1 MMNKIPIIVIAGP
14 TASGKTAVSI
24 QLAKELDGEIVS
36 ADSMQIYKGLDIA
49 TAKPTKE
56 EMQGIPHHL
65 MSFVDN
71 SEKFSVAQYL
81 EKAREVISDIHQR
94 GKMPIVVGG
103 TGLYIS
109 SLVDNI
115 IFDEISSNGE
125 VRARLTKE
133 AEEIGNEAM
142 LQKLMEIDE
151 ETAKTLHPNNLTRI
165 IRALEAYELSGI
177 TMSEL
182 KRRSREEES
191 PYNACMIGLNF
202 HDRQKLYDRINLRV
216 DKMAKEGMVDEAF
229 EFYKNERGNTVCQA
243 IGYKELIPYFEEK
256 ATLNECLET
265 LKRETRRYAK
275 RQLTWF
281 RRDER
286 IHWIYL
292 DETIG
297 EKNIIDNCKK
307 YIAKCF

>member
-1 MMNKIPIIVIAGP
+1 MNKIPIIVIAGP

-24 QLAKELDGEIVS
+24 RLAKELDGEIVS

-142 LQKLMEIDE
+142 LRRLMEIDE

-165 IRALEAYELSGI
+165 IRALEAYELSGL

-202 HDRQKLYDRINLRV
+202 RDRQKLYDRINLRV
-216 DKMAKEGMVDEAF
+216 DKMAKEGMVEEAF

-243 IGYKELIPYFEEK
+243 IGYKELIPYFEGK
-256 ATLNECLET
+256 ATLQECLET

>member
-24 QLAKELDGEIVS
+24 RLAKELDGEIVS

-165 IRALEAYELSGI
+165 IRALEAYELSGL

-216 DKMAKEGMVDEAF
+216 DKMAKEGMVEEVF

-243 IGYKELIPYFEEK
+243 IGYKELIPYFEGK
-256 ATLNECLET
+256 ATLQESLET

-292 DETIG
+292 DETVG

>member
-1 MMNKIPIIVIAGP
+1 MNKIPIIVIAGP

-24 QLAKELDGEIVS
+24 RLAKELDGEIVS

-81 EKAREVISDIHQR
+81 EKAREVIADIHQR

-115 IFDEISSNGE
+115 IFDEISSDGE

-165 IRALEAYELSGI
+165 IRALEAYELSGL

-216 DKMAKEGMVDEAF
+216 DKMAKEGMVEEAF

-243 IGYKELIPYFEEK
+243 IGYKELIPYFEGK
-256 ATLNECLET
+256 ATLDECLET

-292 DETIG
+292 DETVG
-297 EKNIIDNCKK
+297 EKNIIDKCKK

>member
-1 MMNKIPIIVIAGP
+1 MNKIPIIVIAGP

-24 QLAKELDGEIVS
+24 RLAKELDGEIVS

-81 EKAREVISDIHQR
+81 EKAREVIADIHQR

-115 IFDEISSNGE
+115 IFDDISSNGE

-165 IRALEAYELSGI
+165 IRALEAYELSGL

-202 HDRQKLYDRINLRV
+202 RDRQKLYDRINLRV
-216 DKMAKEGMVDEAF
+216 DKMAKEGMVEEAF
-229 EFYKNERGNTVCQA
+229 EFFKNERGNTVCQA
-243 IGYKELIPYFEEK
+243 IGYKELIPYFEGE
-256 ATLNECLET
+256 ATLDECLET

>member
-1 MMNKIPIIVIAGP
+1 MNKISIIVIAGP

-24 QLAKELDGEIVS
+24 RLAKELDGEIVS

-81 EKAREVISDIHQR
+81 EKAREVIADIHQR

-115 IFDEISSNGE
+115 IFDDISSNGE

-142 LQKLMEIDE
+142 LRRLMEIDE

-165 IRALEAYELSGI
+165 IRALEAYELSGL

-202 HDRQKLYDRINLRV
+202 RDRQKLYDRINLRV

-256 ATLNECLET
+256 ATLDECLET

-292 DETIG
+292 DETVG

>member
-1 MMNKIPIIVIAGP
+1 MNKIPIIVIAGP

-24 QLAKELDGEIVS
+24 RLAKELDGEIVS

-81 EKAREVISDIHQR
+81 EKAREVIADIHQR

-115 IFDEISSNGE
+115 IFDDISSDGE

-151 ETAKTLHPNNLTRI
+151 ETAKALHPNNLTRI
-165 IRALEAYELSGI
+165 IRALEAYELSGL

-216 DKMAKEGMVDEAF
+216 DKMAKEGMVEEAF

-243 IGYKELIPYFEEK
+243 IGYKELIPYFEGK
-256 ATLNECLET
+256 ATLDECLET

-292 DETIG
+292 DETVG

>member
-1 MMNKIPIIVIAGP
+1 MNKIPIIVIAGP

-24 QLAKELDGEIVS
+24 RLAKELDGEIVS

-81 EKAREVISDIHQR
+81 EKAREVIADIHQR

-115 IFDEISSNGE
+115 IFDEISSDGE

-165 IRALEAYELSGI
+165 IRALEAYELSGL

-202 HDRQKLYDRINLRV
+202 RDRQKLYDRINLRV
-216 DKMAKEGMVDEAF
+216 DKMAKEGMVEEAF

-243 IGYKELIPYFEEK
+243 IGYKELIPYFEGK
-256 ATLNECLET
+256 ATLDECLET

-286 IHWIYL
+286 INWIYL
-292 DETIG
+292 DETVG

>member
-1 MMNKIPIIVIAGP
+1 MNKIPIIVIAGP

-115 IFDEISSNGE
+115 IFDDISSDGE

-142 LQKLMEIDE
+142 LRRLMEIDE

-165 IRALEAYELSGI
+165 IRALEAYELSGL

-191 PYNACMIGLNF
+191 PYSACMIGLNF
-202 HDRQKLYDRINLRV
+202 RDRQKLYDRINLRV
-216 DKMAKEGMVDEAF
+216 DKMAKEGMVEEVF

-256 ATLNECLET
+256 ATLDECLET

-292 DETIG
+292 DETVG

>member
-1 MMNKIPIIVIAGP
+1 MNKIPIIVIAGP

-24 QLAKELDGEIVS
+24 RLAKELDGEIVS

-81 EKAREVISDIHQR
+81 EKAREVIADIHQR

-115 IFDEISSNGE
+115 IFDEISSDGE

-165 IRALEAYELSGI
+165 IRALEAYELSGL

-191 PYNACMIGLNF
+191 PYSACMIGLNF
-202 HDRQKLYDRINLRV
+202 RDRQKLYDRINLRV
-216 DKMAKEGMVDEAF
+216 DKMAKEGMVEEAF

-243 IGYKELIPYFEEK
+243 IGYKELIPYFEGK
-256 ATLNECLET
+256 ATLPECLET

-286 IHWIYL
+286 INWIYL
-292 DETIG
+292 DETVG

>member
-1 MMNKIPIIVIAGP
+1 
-14 TASGKTAVSI
+14 
-24 QLAKELDGEIVS
+24 
-36 ADSMQIYKGLDIA
+36 
-49 TAKPTKE
+49 
-56 EMQGIPHHL
+56 
-65 MSFVDN
+65 
-71 SEKFSVAQYL
+71 
-81 EKAREVISDIHQR
+81 
-94 GKMPIVVGG
+94 
-103 TGLYIS
+103 
-109 SLVDNI
+109 
-115 IFDEISSNGE
+115 
-125 VRARLTKE
+125 VRARLAKE

-142 LQKLMEIDE
+142 LQKLMKVDE

-202 HDRQKLYDRINLRV
+202 RDRQKLYDRINLRV
-216 DKMAKEGMVDEAF
+216 DKMAKEGMVEEAF

-243 IGYKELIPYFEEK
+243 IGYKELIPYFEGK
-256 ATLNECLET
+256 ATLDECLET

-292 DETIG
+292 DETVG

>member
-1 MMNKIPIIVIAGP
+1 MNKIPIIVIAGP

>member
-1 MMNKIPIIVIAGP
+1 MMNKIPIVVIAGP

-24 QLAKELDGEIVS
+24 SLAKEYYAEIVS

-49 TAKPTKE
+49 TAKPTE
-56 EMQGIPHHL
+56 EEKCGISHHL
-65 MSFVDN
+65 MSFVEWG
-71 SEKFSVAQYL
+71 EKYSVAQYL
-81 EKAREVISDIHQR
+81 SEARKVIADIHNR
-94 GKMPIVVGG
+94 GKLPIIVGG

-115 IFDEISSNGE
+115 VFDDTSSNDEIRN
-125 VRARLTKE
+125 RLTKE
-133 AEEIGNEAM
+133 AKELGNEAM
-142 LQKLMEIDE
+142 LNKLMEIDP

-165 IRALEAYELSGI
+165 IRAIEAYELSGK

-182 KRRSREEES
+182 KKQSREEES

-216 DKMAKEGMVDEAF
+216 DKMAEAGMVEEAYDA
-229 EFYKNERGNTVCQA
+229 YKQGIGNTVCQA
-243 IGYKELIPYFEEK
+243 IGYKELIPYFEGK
-256 ATLNECLET
+256 STLSECLET
-265 LKRETRRYAK
+265 LKQETRRYAK

-286 IHWIYL
+286 INWIYM
-292 DETIG
+292 DENLT
-297 EKNIIDNCKK
+297 EKNIIEKCKK

>member
-1 MMNKIPIIVIAGP
+1 MNKIPIVVIAGP

-24 QLAKELDGEIVS
+24 SLAKEYDAEIVS

-49 TAKPTKE
+49 TAKPTE
-56 EMQGIPHHL
+56 EEKCGIPHHL
-65 MSFVDN
+65 MSFVGWG
-71 SEKFSVAQYL
+71 EKYSVAQYL
-81 EKAREVISDIHQR
+81 SEARKVIADIHNR
-94 GKMPIVVGG
+94 GKLPIIVGG

-115 IFDEISSNGE
+115 VFDDTSSNDEIRN
-125 VRARLTKE
+125 RLTKE
-133 AEEIGNEAM
+133 AEELGNEAM
-142 LQKLMEIDE
+142 LSRLMKIDP

-165 IRALEAYELSGI
+165 IRAIEAYELSGK

-182 KRRSREEES
+182 KKQSREEES

-216 DKMAKEGMVDEAF
+216 DKMAEAGMVEEAYDA
-229 EFYKNERGNTVCQA
+229 YKQGIGNTVCQA
-243 IGYKELIPYFEEK
+243 IGYKELIPYFEGK
-256 ATLNECLET
+256 STLPECLET
-265 LKRETRRYAK
+265 LKQETRRYAK

-286 IHWIYL
+286 INWIYM
-292 DETIG
+292 DENLTK
-297 EKNIIDNCKK
+297 KNIIDNCKK

>member
-142 LQKLMEIDE
+142 LRKLMKVDE

-165 IRALEAYELSGI
+165 IRALEAYELSGL

-216 DKMAKEGMVDEAF
+216 DKMAKEGMVEEAF

-256 ATLNECLET
+256 ATLDECLET

-292 DETIG
+292 DETVG

>member
-1 MMNKIPIIVIAGP
+1 MMNKIPIVVIAGP
-14 TASGKTAVSI
+14 TASGKTSVSI
-24 QLAKELDGEIVS
+24 SLAKEYDAEIVS
-36 ADSMQIYKGLDIA
+36 ADSMQIYKGLDIS
-49 TAKPTKE
+49 TAKPTE
-56 EMQGIPHHL
+56 EEKCGIPHHL
-65 MSFVDN
+65 MSFVEWG
-71 SEKFSVAQYL
+71 EKYSVAQYL
-81 EKAREVISDIHQR
+81 SEARKVIADIHNR
-94 GKMPIVVGG
+94 GKLPIIVGG

-115 IFDEISSNGE
+115 VFDDTSSNE
-125 VRARLTKE
+125 EIRNRLTKE
-133 AEEIGNEAM
+133 AEELGNEAM
-142 LQKLMEIDE
+142 LKKLMEIDP

-165 IRALEAYELSGI
+165 IRAIEAYELSGK

-182 KRRSREEES
+182 KKQSREEES

-216 DKMAKEGMVDEAF
+216 DKMAEAGMVEEAYNA
-229 EFYKNERGNTVCQA
+229 YKQGIGNTVCQA
-243 IGYKELIPYFEEK
+243 IGYKELIPYFEGK
-256 ATLNECLET
+256 STLPECLEV
-265 LKRETRRYAK
+265 LKQETRRYAK

-286 IHWIYL
+286 INWIYM
-292 DETIG
+292 DENLT